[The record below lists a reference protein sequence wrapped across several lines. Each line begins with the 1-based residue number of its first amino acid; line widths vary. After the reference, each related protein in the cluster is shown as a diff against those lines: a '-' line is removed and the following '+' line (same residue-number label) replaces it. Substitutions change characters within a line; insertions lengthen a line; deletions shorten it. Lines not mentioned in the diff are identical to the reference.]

1 MTTVSSGQNLYVS
14 SGQTS
19 SGVVILNGGGLHV
32 LSGGTAS
39 GTTVSSG
46 GALDVLSG
54 GFADPTTIFS
64 GGSEV
69 VSAGGEDVGA
79 LISGGAQYDYGT
91 ATSTTINGNGSQ
103 RNQLVEHGGTAIS
116 TTINSGGAQVLIS
129 WDGQT
134 FEGATATSTT

>member
-19 SGVVILNGGGLHV
+19 SGVVLYV

-54 GFADPTTIFS
+54 GFADPTTIFG

-79 LISGGAQYDYGT
+79 LISGGTQYDYGT
-91 ATSTTINGNGSQ
+91 ATSTTINAGGLVSLIDSFGEQLSQ
-103 RNQLVEHGGTAIS
+103 VFMLRVFDVDTNC
-116 TTINSGGAQVLIS
+116 
-129 WDGQT
+129 
-134 FEGATATSTT
+134 